1 MKNNLLTEQL
11 VYNGESR
18 TKTHIHLIAYT
29 RETVHETVCDNFTD
43 EISKADPA
51 AKLWIRVHGLED
63 TECINA
69 LCTHFGIDFLVVQ
82 DILNVNHPSKVEEY
96 DKFNFLVS
104 RIFEGDRIT
113 QIRLIQGGNFV
124 MSFTDNESTLLNDVQ
139 QALQH
144 NVLKIRTRAS
154 DYLFSVMINDLV
166 SNYISVAMSIGD
178 DLDDLETEL
187 IAASD
192 NRDIGG
198 RLQIHRRRY
207 MELKRTIIPL
217 KDQYPRLLHTDSTL
231 IHAGAWIALGCVAA
245 LLVLVIVL
253 ENTMQP
259 TSMLFTVL
267 KKGAVYALV
276 AASLNLLNGF
286 TGLFSLGQAGFML
299 LGAYTYAILTIP
311 SADRESVYYL
321 YGGSAVNF
329 SLPELF
335 GGGAL
340 GLILGV
346 LAALILA
353 GCVAAVIAWLIG
365 LPVLRLKSDYLAIA
379 TLGFAEIIRAIF
391 QWDRLGPVTNG
402 ANALKSFPT
411 FSSFNIEN
419 ANGEV
424 VLRLSTFVP
433 FLLVAVCIGIMVLLI
448 NSTYGRAFKAIRE
461 DEVAA
466 EAMGINLAKH
476 KRMAFCISSFFAG
489 VGGGLFA
496 MFANQAQ
503 AKTFTTSMTYEILLI
518 VVIGGIGSISGSC
531 IASFLYVAA
540 SEWWLRFLDTETY
553 IGAFKVPFLRTG
565 FRMVVFSIII
575 MIVVLFFR
583 RGLMGDRELSDVARS
598 LRARLSGKS
607 KKKEAAK

>member
-1 MKNNLLTEQL
+1 MLQEK
-11 VYNGESR
+11 
-18 TKTHIHLIAYT
+18 K
-29 RETVHETVCDNFTD
+29 
-43 EISKADPA
+43 SK
-51 AKLWIRVHGLED
+51 R
-63 TECINA
+63 
-69 LCTHFGIDFLVVQ
+69 
-82 DILNVNHPSKVEEY
+82 
-96 DKFNFLVS
+96 
-104 RIFEGDRIT
+104 
-113 QIRLIQGGNFV
+113 
-124 MSFTDNESTLLNDVQ
+124 
-139 QALQH
+139 
-144 NVLKIRTRAS
+144 
-154 DYLFSVMINDLV
+154 
-166 SNYISVAMSIGD
+166 
-178 DLDDLETEL
+178 
-187 IAASD
+187 
-192 NRDIGG
+192 
-198 RLQIHRRRY
+198 
-207 MELKRTIIPL
+207 
-217 KDQYPRLLHTDSTL
+217 
-231 IHAGAWIALGCVAA
+231 GAWIALGCVAA

-575 MIVVLFFR
+575 LIGVLFFR